1 MTKPDGDDIKDD
13 VKDDDVKDDDVKDDK
28 LDDKDKD
35 DKKEGDDELIP
46 RSMLEDA
53 IKSRQA
59 AKNKLRETM
68 KKLEELSPYKEQAED
83 LKEKLEEYSK
93 LKKEMDSIRKEKE
106 AKELETK
113 TEAEKEA
120 IKARKELESL
130 REEFQ
135 SKIDEAMKGV
145 EKKDE
150 VINSLSGE
158 VENLR
163 SFKLEREILSAANKH
178 KAINP
183 NQIVRLLRGDFE
195 YDKTD
200 DSYYH
205 NVKTK
210 TGSLKDQV
218 DVETYV
224 KNFLED
230 DENSNLVS
238 AGMRSGTGQSDSYGD
253 RGAGKKGQIKSTSEM
268 YKTKEDLEKALK
280 LWAKDR
286 DYIWEEDKDRAVVIK
301 FFEKHGDKM
310 FKM

>member
-1 MTKPDGDDIKDD
+1 MPGQEEEKDSIEEEE
-13 VKDDDVKDDDVKDDK
+13 
-28 LDDKDKD
+28 LEE
-35 DKKEGDDELIP
+35 KEEEKEEKEENEELIP

-59 AKNKLRETM
+59 AKKKLRETM
-68 KKLEELSPYKEQAED
+68 KQLEELSS
-83 LKEKLEEYSK
+83 LKEESEELKSRLDEYSK
-93 LKKEMDSIRKEKE
+93 LKKEMDRIKKERE
-106 AKELETK
+106 EKELETK

-135 SKIDEAMKGV
+135 SKIDEAMKGI

-163 SFKLEREILSAANKH
+163 SFKLERELLAAATKY

-183 NQIVRLLRGDFE
+183 NQIVKLLKNDFE

-230 DENSNLVS
+230 DDNSNLVS
-238 AGMRSGTGQSDSYGD
+238 AGMRSGTGETDIYSDRSSGS
-253 RGAGKKGQIKSTSEM
+253 KSSIKGTSEI
-268 YKTKEDLEKALK
+268 YKTKDDLEKALK
-280 LWAKDR
+280 KWAVDR
-286 DYIWEEDKDRAVVIK
+286 DYVWENDKDRETVLK
-301 FFEKHGDKM
+301 MFERHGDKL
-310 FKM
+310 FKI

>member
-1 MTKPDGDDIKDD
+1 MPGEEEI
-13 VKDDDVKDDDVKDDK
+13 
-28 LDDKDKD
+28 
-35 DKKEGDDELIP
+35 KKEEDSIEEEEKEEEVKKEEESKEDLIP

-53 IKSRQA
+53 IKSRQT
-59 AKNKLRETM
+59 AKKKLRDAM
-68 KKLEELSPYKEQAED
+68 KELEELSTFKEEAEE
-83 LKEKLEEYSK
+83 LKGRLSELSE
-93 LKKEMDSIRKEKE
+93 LKKELDKVRKEKE
-106 AKELETK
+106 EKELATK

-120 IKARKELESL
+120 IKARKDLESF
-130 REEFQ
+130 REEME
-135 SKIDEAMKGV
+135 SKINDAMKGL

-150 VINSLSGE
+150 VINNLSGE

-163 SFKLEREILSAANKH
+163 SFKLEREIQAAAVKY

-183 NQIVRLLRGDFE
+183 NQIVKLLKGDFE

-210 TGSLKDQV
+210 TGSLKDQI

-230 DENSNLVS
+230 EDNLNLVS
-238 AGMRSGTGQSDSYGD
+238 AGMRSGTGETDVYGD
-253 RGAGKKGQIKSTSEM
+253 RGSSSRNKIKGTSEI
-268 YKTKEDLEKALK
+268 YKTNEDLEKALK
-280 LWAKDR
+280 EWAKDR
-286 DYIWEEDKDRAVVIK
+286 DYVWDDEKDRAVVLK

-310 FKM
+310 FKA